1 MSAEFYRKYKRH
13 FDAFYKARQADVQV
27 GATHETHT
35 CEAFIALLQ
44 HIAKDRGWQLIRERA
59 LPNGRRPDVTFEQNA
74 IPRGYYEAKDS
85 SDDLDREI
93 ARKFEQGYPK
103 FNILFEDTRQAVL
116 YQNNTRIDP
125 VSLAPENA
133 LGLARLLQT
142 FFEYSAPDI
151 ERYDDALARFRD
163 NVTALASSLRNVIAS
178 AHERQPAFQAA
189 YQRFHQLC
197 QTAIDPAIRPEQI
210 DEMLIQH
217 LMTERLIRNIFNN
230 PDFSRRNVIAAAIEE
245 VIAALTSPAFSRDEY
260 LRELNAYYQAIE
272 AAAVG
277 LDFTTKQRVLNEV
290 YERFFQGYS
299 TRVADTHGI
308 VYTPQE
314 IVAFMCQSVIDILRD
329 DFGKTLADPEVVI
342 VDPCTGTG
350 NFIVQLLRRA
360 NLPPPD
366 LRNLYRERLFA
377 NEVLLMPYYVAALN
391 IEHTFYELFGS
402 YEPFEGL
409 CFVDTLEIAE
419 RKQLSFLTERNT
431 ERVRRQKE
439 APITVIIGNPPYNA
453 WQKRENDNN
462 RNRRYPILDARIRET
477 YAADSRATNKN
488 SLYDPYVRFFR
499 WAADRLEGRDG
510 IVAFVSNNSFIDG
523 YAFDG
528 MRKHLLQ
535 DFTRIYHLDLGGNSR
550 KAQRGEKISNVFDI
564 RVGVGITIAVSRRA
578 HTERHIFYCAVPEEG
593 KKQKKLEWLA
603 QHTPIPLP
611 LSPQAGKG
619 ESEIADATSPALLGQ
634 AADATSPA
642 LLGQAADATSPALLA
657 GRGSGGGV
665 WRTPPELWHKLKHF
679 AREMRRNPTPAEE
692 HLWQHLRR
700 AQRHGVKFR
709 RQHTIGQFVVDFYAH
724 EAHLIVEVDGE
735 IHERTQE
742 YDALRTQVLESMGFR
757 VLRFTNDE
765 VFNQTVSVLKRID
778 EALTPIPRPL
788 SPQAGKGETE
798 IADATSPALLGQ
810 AADATSPAL
819 LAGRG
824 SGGGVWHTP
833 PELGK
838 EETKAAEALTPIPH
852 PLSPQAG
859 KGETEIA
866 DATSPALLG
875 QAADATSPAL
885 LAGRGSGGGVW
896 QSITPN
902 AQHNWLQVAELDAF
916 QTFLPMGSKDA
927 KTGMQGAPQTI
938 FDTYSGGVKT
948 NRDDVVY
955 DFRRSAL
962 IARVKQFIHDYNS
975 EVNRYK
981 QALEDKE
988 SAADDINIDDSL
1000 DYTHLKWDSTL
1011 KMHLQRQ
1018 RKTKFDATKVRQSL
1032 YRPFCKQWLYFDR
1045 LLINSIH
1052 RQHYFFPTPETEAEN
1067 RVICVSD
1074 IAYRAPRL
1082 SALMANCM
1090 ADLHL
1095 CASVDSHQ
1103 CFPFYTYAQDG
1114 TDRRENITD
1123 WALTQFRAHYGDQNI
1138 SKWDIFYYIYAVLHQ
1153 PEYRERFAE
1162 LLKKELPRI
1171 PLAPDFWAYAQ
1182 AGRQLGDLHVNY
1194 ESAPEYPLREV
1205 WALGKPMSYRVEDAM
1220 KLRSSSAPG
1229 KYVLEVNSSLRLEG
1243 IPSEALEYKLG
1254 NRSALEWLVEQYRV
1268 KGGRDPNGYGDEQ
1281 YIVRLVK
1288 RVVHVSLETLRIVR
1302 ELPNLF

>member
-1 MSAEFYRKYKRH
+1 M
-13 FDAFYKARQADVQV
+13 

-189 YQRFHQLC
+189 YQRFHQIC

-217 LMTERLIRNIFNN
+217 LMTERLIRNLFNN

-260 LRELNAYYQAIE
+260 LRELNTYYQAIE

-290 YERFFQGYS
+290 YGRFFQGYS

-342 VDPCTGTG
+342 VDPCTSTG
-350 NFIVQLLRRA
+350 NFIVQLLLRA

-477 YAADSRATNKN
+477 YSADSRATLRN

-499 WAADRLEGRDG
+499 WAVDRLEGRDG

-535 DFTRIYHLDLGGNSR
+535 DFTHIYHLDLGGNSR
-550 KAQRGEKISNVFDI
+550 KAQHGEKISNVFDI

-619 ESEIADATSPALLGQ
+619 ESEI
-634 AADATSPA
+634 ADATSPA

-788 SPQAGKGETE
+788 SPQAGKGESE
-798 IADATSPALLGQ
+798 S
-810 AADATSPAL
+810 ADATSPAL

-838 EETKAAEALTPIPH
+838 EETKAAEALTPIPR

-859 KGETEIA
+859 KGESE
-866 DATSPALLG
+866 S
-875 QAADATSPAL
+875 ADATSPAL
-885 LAGRGSGGGVW
+885 LAGRGSGSGVW

-916 QTFLPMGSKDA
+916 QTFLPMGSKHA
-927 KTGMQGAPQTI
+927 KTDMQGAPQTI

-955 DFRRSAL
+955 DFRQNVL
-962 IARVKQFIHDYNS
+962 LERVKQFINAYRAELD
-975 EVNRYK
+975 RYK

-988 SAADDINIDDSL
+988 SAADDINIDDFV
-1000 DYTHLKWDSTL
+1000 DYTRLKWDGTL

-1045 LLINSIH
+1045 LLINSIY

-1067 RVICVSD
+1067 RVICLTGTGSEKPFMVMLTNLIS
-1074 IAYRAPRL
+1074 
-1082 SALMANCM
+1082 
-1090 ADLHL
+1090 DLHL
-1095 CASVDSHQ
+1095 VGAGSGSQ
-1103 CFPFYTYAQDG
+1103 CFPFYTYVEDG
-1114 TDRRENITD
+1114 TNRCENITD
-1123 WALTQFRAHYGDQNI
+1123 WALAQFRAHYGDQNI

-1153 PEYRERFAE
+1153 PEYRARFAE
-1162 LLKKELPRI
+1162 PLKKELPRI
-1171 PLAPDFWAYAQ
+1171 PFAPDFWAYAQ

-1243 IPSEALEYKLG
+1243 IPSEALAYKLG

-1268 KGGRDPNGYGDEQ
+1268 KQGRDPNGYGDEQ